1 MPASTTSAFS
11 NASELE
17 AALRNVGDVRL
28 VVTGRGEFRARLT
41 HVELQRLRLWA
52 VDERASRIGFLK
64 IPPDMLLA
72 LFTIGDQPSPIWSG
86 TSLNQGEILTCGP
99 NHRLHMRTEGPSC
112 WGAVSL
118 PADEFRAYF
127 SQLTGQVLTMPIPA
141 QRWRP
146 AAAACK
152 RFMQL
157 HTAAI
162 RAAGMRPQ
170 TIVDPEAAHG
180 MEQQLIHSLVGCL
193 SAGRG
198 EDASGPRRCQDVVA
212 DLEDLLQSQPE
223 HYADLTALRAALAV
237 SDGHLRRCCK
247 QILGIGPAAYVHLY
261 LSDRPVVLRARDR
274 HRELPCNRNWIID
287 RSAGLIATCVGELLM
302 PSSAVRVFTDP
313 DEHAAAIRQG
323 VSEMTVTGR
332 GAFRSEIVRIDFHHL
347 WMQRFTENM
356 SRIRHT
362 TGLGGRAVI
371 AFPAQPGPAQVLE
384 RRGADAGEP
393 HTPQGRGQLLSPFSR
408 GLGYSRNVAAAGR
421 DCGDQRGFRRLRPFA
436 ATRRVDRHATA
447 IGDGKA
453 ATSACRG
460 RTYGEDPAGHHRPS
474 GIRAR
479 PRTSPD
485 RGHGGLPRNG

>member
-1 MPASTTSAFS
+1 
-11 NASELE
+11 
-17 AALRNVGDVRL
+17 
-28 VVTGRGEFRARLT
+28 
-41 HVELQRLRLWA
+41 
-52 VDERASRIGFLK
+52 
-64 IPPDMLLA
+64 MLLA

-86 TSLNQGEILTCGP
+86 ISLNQGEILTCGP

-127 SQLTGQVLTMPIPA
+127 SQLTGQVLTSPIVA

-157 HTAAI
+157 HAAAI

-180 MEQQLIHSLVGCL
+180 MEQQLIHSLVGCI
-193 SAGRG
+193 SARPG

-223 HYADLTALRAALAV
+223 RYADLTALRAELAV

-247 QILGIGPAAYVHLY
+247 QILGIGPAAYVHLI
-261 LSDRPVVLRARDR
+261 SGRTEPVVLPAGERC
-274 HRELPCNRNWIID
+274 RELPCNLNWITD
-287 RSAGLIATCVGELLM
+287 RSAGLIATCVGELRM

-347 WMQRFTENM
+347 WMQRFTENT

-371 AFPAQPGPAQVLE
+371 AFPAQPGTSTVLA
-384 RRGADAGEP
+384 RRRADASEP
-393 HTPQGRGQLLSPFSR
+393 HTPQGRGQLLSSFNRGFSYR
-408 GLGYSRNVAAAGR
+408 RNVATTGR
-421 DCGDQRGFRRLRPFA
+421 DCGDQRGFRWLRPFA
-436 ATRRVDRHATA
+436 TARHVDRHATS
-447 IGDGKA
+447 IGNGKT

-460 RTYGEDPAGHHRPS
+460 RTHSEDPAGHHRPS
-474 GIRAR
+474 GIRTR
-479 PRTSPD
+479 SRTSPD